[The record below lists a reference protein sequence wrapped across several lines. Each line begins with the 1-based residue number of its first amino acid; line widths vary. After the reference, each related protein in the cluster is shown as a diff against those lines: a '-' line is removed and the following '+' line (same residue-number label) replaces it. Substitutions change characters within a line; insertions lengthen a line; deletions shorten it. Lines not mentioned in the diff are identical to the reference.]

1 MAEPVNI
8 DTKFSAADQTL
19 AFTLCWFATDRT
31 MSEKDHRLYAGILG
45 DVLPFVTEDHP
56 IVAPMVE
63 ISKQI
68 VSTIENGGSLS
79 MWMHFDA
86 SNAVRKF
93 AAWRAG
99 RSHEVFQQQRS
110 GGA

>member
-68 VSTIENGGSLS
+68 VSTIENGG
-79 MWMHFDA
+79 HERDEDIQRTGGRHG
-86 SNAVRKF
+86 NARQLWQVHHRN
-93 AAWRAG
+93 R
-99 RSHEVFQQQRS
+99 
-110 GGA
+110 